1 MTRDQAL
8 TPSARRR
15 ARERA
20 QVRDR
25 ILDAAREIFAT
36 EGYEAV
42 TMRRV
47 ADLIEYTPPVIYQ
60 HFADKATLIEE
71 LCRQDFRT
79 FARSFQVLANVADP
93 VERLRA
99 MGLGYVEFALTH
111 PHHYRVMFMATL
123 PSNLNYGDLDPD
135 GHGRPETDAY
145 AFVFQATQEAMEA
158 GRFNEDLE
166 DPAVVAQVLWQ
177 TVHGIVSLHIAWR
190 DEKWPVFRDPRVKA
204 RVAVDALLT
213 GLTCRSKAGPA

>member
-1 MTRDQAL
+1 MAPDPTR

-15 ARERA
+15 ARERV

-25 ILDAAREIFAT
+25 ILNAAREIFAT

-47 ADLIEYTPPVIYQ
+47 ADMIEYTPPVIYQ

-93 VERLRA
+93 VARLRA
-99 MGLGYVEFALTH
+99 MGLGYVEFALRH
-111 PHHYRVMFMATL
+111 PHHYRVMFMTTL
-123 PSNLNYGDLDPD
+123 PTSLKYADLDPES
-135 GHGRPETDAY
+135 HGRPETDAY
-145 AFVFQATQEAMEA
+145 AFVFKATQEAMEA
-158 GRFNEDLE
+158 GRFNEDLD
-166 DPAVVAQVLWQ
+166 DPAVVAQILWQ
-177 TVHGIVSLHIAWR
+177 TVHGIVSLHIAWHE
-190 DEKWPVFRDPRVKA
+190 EKWPVYRDPRVKA

-213 GLTCRSKAGPA
+213 GLTCHAKAGTA

>member
-1 MTRDQAL
+1 MAPDPAL

-25 ILDAAREIFAT
+25 ILDAAREVFAT

-47 ADLIEYTPPVIYQ
+47 ADMIEYTPPVIYQ

-111 PHHYRVMFMATL
+111 PHHYRVMFMSTL
-123 PSNLNYGDLDPD
+123 PTSIAYGDLDPEAK
-135 GHGRPETDAY
+135 GRPEMDAY
-145 AFVFQATQEAMEA
+145 AFLFQAARDAMAA
-158 GRFNEDLE
+158 GRFNVELE
-166 DPAVVAQVLWQ
+166 DPTVVALVLWQ
-177 TVHGIVSLHIAWR
+177 TMHGIVSLHIAWR
-190 DEKWPVFRDPRVKA
+190 EEKWPEFRDPRAKA

-213 GLTCRSKAGPA
+213 GLTCRSRAGAA